1 MSGSYKDYYIDVCEE
16 LYGEMFDRLMDEG
29 CGESEAHR
37 RATIYAEENATKVAE
52 DRMADMADYYMD
64 MALGK

>member
-1 MSGSYKDYYIDVCEE
+1 MSGSHKDYYIDVWED
-16 LYGEMFDRLMDEG
+16 LYGEAYDHAFNEGKSEDECHAIASKYADAHAMDE
-29 CGESEAHR
+29 AD
-37 RATIYAEENATKVAE
+37 